1 MTTSRGLWAALFALA
16 LAAPACTSTD
26 ASRATDAAPEAAPE
40 VAPGTARFE
49 SFRYTGDDDVYKE
62 RVPGPGQF
70 TNPVLAG
77 YYPDPSIEQV
87 GEDYYL
93 VNSSFTHTPGIPIW
107 HSRDLVNWTQIGH
120 VLTRPSQTPFDGLG
134 ISRGIFAP
142 TLRYHDGTYYL
153 ITTWIDSGGNAI
165 VTAEDPAGPWSDP
178 IWLDFGGIDPDFFVD
193 DDGRAYVVNNDAPI
207 GEPLYSGHR
216 ALWIQELDL
225 ETMEMVGPRELI
237 VNGGVDITE
246 EPVWIEGPH
255 IYKKDGMYY
264 LVCAEGGTSVNHSVV
279 VFRADNVWGPWEP
292 WDQNPILTQ
301 RHLDDDA
308 RDYPITSVGHADFVQ
323 TPDGSWWSV
332 FLGTRPYRGNE
343 YNTNRETYLLPVDW
357 PEGGWPT
364 LLPVAPDVE
373 VPYVV
378 DRPNLPE
385 DDAPYPTSGNFTITD
400 DFADGLDIYWTSIRD
415 VERDWLSL
423 RDGAVVL
430 QARPVTLSE
439 LGKPSFIGRRQQH
452 ITMSAETVV
461 RFSPQTESERAGLAA
476 VQQDEAYL
484 LLSVGLRGGER
495 VVELESRF
503 RGEATTV
510 ASAPLP
516 GDGPVR
522 LRVEADGPDYAFSYA
537 VGDGGWQT
545 LAADADGSILS
556 TQRAGGFVGVLLG
569 MYASSAHPAPP
580 LP

>member
-1 MTTSRGLWAALFALA
+1 MTTPRGLWAALLA
-16 LAAPACTSTD
+16 LVLAVPACVSAD
-26 ASRATDAAPEAAPE
+26 ASRSSAPAPME
-40 VAPGTARFE
+40 PDGTALFE
-49 SFRYTGDDDVYKE
+49 SFTYSGNDAVYNE
-62 RVPGPGQF
+62 RVPSPGQF

-93 VNSSFTHTPGIPIW
+93 VNSSFAHTPGIPIW

-120 VLTRPSQTPFDGLG
+120 ALTRPAQTPFAGIG

-142 TLRYHDGTYYL
+142 TLRYHDGTYYI

-165 VTAEDPAGPWSDP
+165 ITADDPAGPWSDP

-207 GEPLYSGHR
+207 GEPLYQGHR

-237 VNGGVDITE
+237 VNGGVDISE
-246 EPVWIEGPH
+246 QPVWIEGPH

-292 WDQNPILTQ
+292 WENNPILTQ
-301 RHLDDDA
+301 RHLDDEA
-308 RDYPITSVGHADFVQ
+308 RDFPITSVGHADFVQ
-323 TPDGSWWSV
+323 TPGGDWWAV

-343 YNTNRETYLLPVDW
+343 YNTNRETFLLPVNW
-357 PEGGWPT
+357 PEGGWPMIID
-364 LLPVAPDVE
+364 PDTEAE

-378 DRPNLPE
+378 DRPDIPE
-385 DDAPYPTSGNFTITD
+385 GEAPYPTSGNFTLTD
-400 DFADGLDIYWTSIRD
+400 DFEDGADIYWTTIRD
-415 VERDWLSL
+415 VEADWRSL
-423 RDGAVVL
+423 DDGALVL
-430 QARPVTLSE
+430 APRPVGLWE
-439 LGKPSFIGRRQQH
+439 MGAPSFVGRRQQH
-452 ITMSAETVV
+452 IRMSAETVV
-461 RFSPQTESERAGLAA
+461 SFDPQSESERAGLAA
-476 VQQDEAYL
+476 FQQDEAYL
-484 LLSVGLRGGER
+484 LISVGLRGGGR
-495 VVELESRF
+495 VVEVERRF
-503 RGEATTV
+503 RGEAETL

-516 GDGPVR
+516 DSGPVQ

-537 VGDGGWQT
+537 VADGDWQS
-545 LAADADGSILS
+545 LIDGVDGSILS
-556 TQRAGGFVGVLLG
+556 TQKAGGFVGVLLG
-569 MYASSAHPAPP
+569 MYASSAHS
-580 LP
+580 

>member
-1 MTTSRGLWAALFALA
+1 MTSTQRGLWATLLALA
-16 LAAPACTSTD
+16 LTIPACAPTESLRLGDEAAPA
-26 ASRATDAAPEAAPE
+26 ASE
-40 VAPGTARFE
+40 GTARFE
-49 SFRYTGDDDVYKE
+49 SFTYVGDDEVYSE
-62 RVPGPGQF
+62 RTAGPGQY

-93 VNSSFTHTPGIPIW
+93 VNSSFAHTPGIPIW

-120 VLTRPSQTPFDGLG
+120 ALTRPAQTPFAGIG

-142 TLRYHDGTYYL
+142 TLRYHDGTYYI

-165 VTAEDPAGPWSDP
+165 ITADDPAGPWSDP

-207 GEPLYSGHR
+207 GEPLYQGHR

-237 VNGGVDITE
+237 VNGGVDISE
-246 EPVWIEGPH
+246 QPVWIEGPH

-292 WDQNPILTQ
+292 WENNPILTQ
-301 RHLDDDA
+301 RHLDDEA
-308 RDYPITSVGHADFVQ
+308 RDFPITSVGHADFVQ
-323 TPDGSWWSV
+323 TPGGDWWAV

-343 YNTNRETYLLPVDW
+343 YNTNRETFLLPVNW
-357 PEGGWPT
+357 PEGGWPMIID
-364 LLPVAPDVE
+364 PDTEAE

-378 DRPNLPE
+378 DRPDIPE
-385 DDAPYPTSGNFTITD
+385 GEAPYPTSGNFTLTD
-400 DFADGLDIYWTSIRD
+400 DFEDGADIYWTTIRD
-415 VERDWLSL
+415 VEADWRSL
-423 RDGAVVL
+423 DDGALVL
-430 QARPVTLSE
+430 APRPVGLWE
-439 LGKPSFIGRRQQH
+439 MGAPSFVGRRQQH
-452 ITMSAETVV
+452 IRMSAETVV
-461 RFSPQTESERAGLAA
+461 SFDPQSESERAGLAA
-476 VQQDEAYL
+476 FQQDEAYL
-484 LLSVGLRGGER
+484 LISVGLRGGGR
-495 VVELESRF
+495 VVEVERRF
-503 RGEATTV
+503 RGEAETL

-516 GDGPVR
+516 DSGPVQ

-537 VGDGGWQT
+537 VADGDWQS
-545 LAADADGSILS
+545 LIDGVDGSILS
-556 TQRAGGFVGVLLG
+556 TQKAGGFVGVLLG
-569 MYASSAHPAPP
+569 MYASSAHS
-580 LP
+580 

>member
-1 MTTSRGLWAALFALA
+1 MTTPRGLWAALFALA
-16 LAAPACTSTD
+16 LTVPACVSAD
-26 ASRATDAAPEAAPE
+26 ASRSTAASPV
-40 VAPGTARFE
+40 VADGTARFE
-49 SFRYTGDDDVYKE
+49 SFTYTGDDAVYKE

-87 GEDYYL
+87 GDDYYL
-93 VNSSFTHTPGIPIW
+93 VNSSFAHTPGIPIW

-120 VLTRPSQTPFDGLG
+120 ALTRPAQTPFEDIG

-142 TLRYHDGTYYL
+142 TIRYHDGTYYI

-165 VTAEDPAGPWSDP
+165 ITAEDPAGPWSDP

-225 ETMEMVGPRELI
+225 ETMAMVGPRELI

-246 EPVWIEGPH
+246 QPVWIEGPH

-279 VFRADNVWGPWEP
+279 VFRAETVWGPWEP

-301 RHLDDDA
+301 RHLDDEA
-308 RDYPITSVGHADFVQ
+308 RDFPITSVGHADFVQ
-323 TPDGSWWSV
+323 TPGGDWWAV

-343 YNTNRETYLLPVDW
+343 YNTNRETFLLPVDW
-357 PEGGWPT
+357 PEGGWPMIID
-364 LLPVAPDVE
+364 PDTRAE
-373 VPYVV
+373 VPYIV
-378 DRPNLPE
+378 DRPDLPE
-385 DDAPYPTSGNFTITD
+385 GDAPYPTSGNFTITD
-400 DFADGLDIYWTSIRD
+400 DFEDGLDIYWTSLRSSSY
-415 VERDWLSL
+415 DWRRLD
-423 RDGAVVL
+423 DGALVL
-430 QARPVTLSE
+430 DAQPVGLWEMGVS
-439 LGKPSFIGRRQQH
+439 SFVGRRQQH
-452 ITMSAETVV
+452 LTMSAETTVS
-461 RFSPQTESERAGLAA
+461 FDPQTASERAGLAA
-476 VQQDEAYL
+476 FQQDEAHL

-495 VVELESRF
+495 VVEVERRF
-503 RGEATTV
+503 QGEATTL
-510 ASAPLP
+510 ASAALP
-516 GDGPVR
+516 GVGPVR

-537 VGDGGWQT
+537 VADGGWQP
-545 LAADADGSILS
+545 LAADVDGSILS